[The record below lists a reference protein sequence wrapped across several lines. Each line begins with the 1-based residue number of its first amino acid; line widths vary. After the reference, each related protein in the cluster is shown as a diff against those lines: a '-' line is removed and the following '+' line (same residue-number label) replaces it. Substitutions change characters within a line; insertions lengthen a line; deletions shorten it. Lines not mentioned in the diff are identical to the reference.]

1 MQSVTNI
8 ARPKIDIFVRLP
20 QFTHAVQASARPSG
34 PSHAKSHASG
44 GSAVDDKAIRLG
56 GKAPKVGL
64 AAWDCSRCTYSH
76 EGPEARLKKCGMC
89 ELPRLEKWKWAPA
102 LQEVEAAAED
112 APAKTEEQP
121 LRRPGFSKRAA
132 ASKRDAKD
140 RASSKAKCLR
150 VSEPPNGESP
160 PEQQTCA
167 ATSCTPGSAEDVAGR
182 AILTKAAKWDL
193 DEKAEEAL
201 LKLAELDP
209 CVQALLEV
217 GDSFDFSSDSD
228 C

>member
-56 GKAPKVGL
+56 SKAPKAGP

-76 EGPEARLKKCGMC
+76 EGAEARLKKCGMC
-89 ELPRLEKWKWAPA
+89 ELPRLEKWEWTEAS
-102 LQEVEAAAED
+102 QEVEPIAED
-112 APAKTEEQP
+112 APAKAAERP
-121 LRRPGFSKRAA
+121 LKRPGFSKRAA
-132 ASKRDAKD
+132 ASKQDA
-140 RASSKAKCLR
+140 KAKCPR
-150 VSEPPNGESP
+150 VNEPPNGESP
-160 PEQQTCA
+160 PEQQACA
-167 ATSCTPGSAEDVAGR
+167 ATSCTPGSAEDVEHHAV
-182 AILTKAAKWDL
+182 LTKAAKWDL

-209 CVQALLEV
+209 CVQALLEA